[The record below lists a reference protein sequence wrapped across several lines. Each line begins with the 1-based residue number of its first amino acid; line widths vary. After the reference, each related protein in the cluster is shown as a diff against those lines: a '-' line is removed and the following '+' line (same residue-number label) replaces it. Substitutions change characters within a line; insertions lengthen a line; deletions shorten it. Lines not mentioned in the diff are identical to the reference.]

1 MSDDTIRRVRVTKR
15 HTIELKETKWD
26 IIIWLGS
33 FVVLGFVIVF
43 ALYSYRGVEREM
55 AAQFN
60 REQGLLARQTAT
72 GIEQYMHDITNILSL
87 TTHIDRV
94 ANGDPEAI
102 RTAVENA
109 YTSLKNKVMFVF
121 WEDRDGIMRIH
132 HPQRLLPGL
141 EGKDFSFRT
150 YFRVAKELGV
160 PFVSDIIL
168 VGGEQYYDIPGRFET
183 FIISF
188 PLKGKNGEFNGVIG
202 CAIDLSNITVH
213 YVAPIR
219 PSESG
224 YVWMLDETGMV
235 LYHPNPKWI
244 GLNLRDLI
252 IGLKKNGVKISGVE
266 EISQA
271 MELKNDG
278 MYEFTFPNYPDPEPV
293 KKLLA
298 FSSVHFLNR
307 RWVTIATSPY
317 SEVISLMSG
326 TFRNTLVLGSVSI
339 GFVLIATITMLR
351 INRARAAASERN
363 IWADKVLV
371 AHKRMETIFNG
382 VPHYLAMIDAAFTIT
397 DINQRLCDLYGLR
410 REDVIDKHCSLDFS
424 ESERICHTRLVE
436 QCFRSGEIVM
446 QLDTRVDIGGKPYY
460 FDISAIP
467 LFGSG
472 GEVDYVVQYAVD
484 ITEKKALTEKLIQAE
499 KLAAVGQM
507 SAHVA
512 HEIRNPLTSV
522 LLHSELL
529 EDELREMERNEE
541 ALELLKIIEGEIDR
555 LSQVTDEYLS
565 YARLPH
571 PKKQLVNPLGEVSS
585 IVAMLMPELKRRNIE
600 TVITCPEKLPNILI
614 DRGQFKQLL
623 INLIKNA
630 EDAMPSGGSL
640 ELSLMGIKDN
650 MLLLVKDTGYGI
662 PPEISRRIFDP
673 YFTTKDNGTGLGLA
687 LVQYIAN
694 AHDGWVDVE
703 SQKGTGSTFI
713 VSFPFHREETP
724 ASVGGIS

>member
-1 MSDDTIRRVRVTKR
+1 MRQKIPKR

-26 IIIWLGS
+26 ILIWLGT
-33 FVVLGFVIVF
+33 FIVLGFVIMF
-43 ALYSYRGVEREM
+43 ALYSYHGVEREM

-60 REQGLLARQTAT
+60 REQGLLAQQTAM
-72 GIEQYMHDITNILSL
+72 GIEQYMHDITNSLSL
-87 TTHIDRV
+87 TAHIKGV
-94 ANGDPEAI
+94 SNGKHEDI
-102 RTAVENA
+102 HTSVQNL
-109 YTSLKNKVMFVF
+109 YNSLKSKVAFVF
-121 WEDRDGIMRIH
+121 WEDASGIMRYH
-132 HPQRLLPGL
+132 YPHQLLPGID
-141 EGKDFSFRT
+141 GRDFSFRT
-150 YFRVAKELGV
+150 YFRVAKELNV
-160 PFVSDIIL
+160 PYVSDIIM

-183 FIISF
+183 FVISF
-188 PLKGKNGEFNGVIG
+188 PLKGDDGVFHGVIG
-202 CAIDLSNITVH
+202 CAIDLTNITAH

-219 PSESG
+219 PSKSG
-224 YVWMLDETGMV
+224 YVWMLDESGMI

-244 GLNLRDLI
+244 GLNLKDVI
-252 IGLKKNGVKISGVE
+252 IGLKKNGVEISG
-266 EISQA
+266 IDTIQQA

-278 MYEFTFPNYPDPEPV
+278 MYEFVFPNYPDTEPV

-298 FSSVHFLNR
+298 YSSVHFLNR
-307 RWVTIATSPY
+307 RWVTISTSPY

-326 TFRNTLVLGSVSI
+326 TFRNTLILGSVSI

-382 VPHYLAMIDAAFTIT
+382 VPHYLAMIDAAFTFA
-397 DINQRLCDLYGLR
+397 DINQRLCDLYGKK

-424 ESERICHTRLVE
+424 ENERICNTKLVE
-436 QCFRSGEIVM
+436 KCFKTGRIVTERDKRMEIN
-446 QLDTRVDIGGKPYY
+446 GKPYF
-460 FDISAIP
+460 FDMSAIP
-467 LFGSG
+467 LFGSQ

-529 EDELREMERNEE
+529 EDELKELDKNEE
-541 ALELLKIIEGEIDR
+541 ALELVKIIKEEIDR
-555 LSQVTDEYLS
+555 LSQITDEYLS

-571 PKKQLVNPLGEVSS
+571 PKKQLVDPQIEVSS
-585 IVAMLMPELKRRNIE
+585 VLAMLLPELKRRKINTSIICSEKLSNIE
-600 TVITCPEKLPNILI
+600 I

-640 ELSLMGIKDN
+640 EISLMGIKDN
-650 MLLLVKDTGYGI
+650 FLLLVKDTGYGI
-662 PPEISRRIFDP
+662 PPEITRRIFDP

-713 VSFPFHREETP
+713 FSVPFHQDAEKET
-724 ASVGGIS
+724 AEA

>member
-1 MSDDTIRRVRVTKR
+1 MGMKRTKR

-26 IIIWLGS
+26 ILIWLGTI
-33 FVVLGFVIVF
+33 VVLGFVIMF
-43 ALYSYRGVEREM
+43 AMYSYHGVEREM

-60 REQGLLARQTAT
+60 REQGLLAQQTAM
-72 GIEQYMHDITNILSL
+72 GIEQYMHDITNSLSL
-87 TTHIDRV
+87 TTHIKEV
-94 ANGDPEAI
+94 SNGDPEAI
-102 RTAVENA
+102 RVSVQNVFN
-109 YTSLKNKVMFVF
+109 SLKSKVVFVF
-121 WEDRDGIMRIH
+121 WEDQAGVMRYH
-132 HPQRLLPGL
+132 YPKRLLPGL
-141 EGKDFSFRT
+141 EGRDFSFRT
-150 YFRVAKELGV
+150 YFRVAKELNV
-160 PFVSDIIL
+160 PYVSDIIM
-168 VGGEQYYDIPGRFET
+168 VGGEQYYDIPGRFES

-188 PLKGKNGEFNGVIG
+188 PIKGEDGTFHGVIG
-202 CAIDLSNITVH
+202 CAIDLTNITAH

-219 PSESG
+219 PSKSG
-224 YVWMLDETGMV
+224 YVWMLDETGMI

-244 GLNLRDLI
+244 GLNLNDII
-252 IGLKKNGVKISGVE
+252 IGLKKQNLKISGVDA
-266 EISQA
+266 IRDA
-271 MELKNDG
+271 MSLKNDG
-278 MYEFTFPNYPDPEPV
+278 MYEFVFPSYPEKDPV

-298 FSSVHFLNR
+298 YSSVHFLNR
-307 RWVTIATSPY
+307 RWVTISTSPY

-326 TFRNTLVLGSVSI
+326 TFRNTLVLGSMSI

-363 IWADKVLV
+363 KWADKVLV

-382 VPHYLAMIDAAFTIT
+382 VPHYLAMIDAAFTIA

-424 ESERICHTRLVE
+424 EAERICNTKLVE
-436 QCFRSGEIVM
+436 QCFKTAQVITER
-446 QLDTRVDIGGKPYY
+446 DTRMDINGKPYF
-460 FDISAIP
+460 FDMSAIP
-467 LFGSG
+467 LFGSK

-529 EDELREMERNEE
+529 EDELKEIGDNEE
-541 ALELLKIIEGEIDR
+541 SLELVRIIKEEIDR

-571 PKKQLVNPLGEVSS
+571 PKKQLVSPEVEVST

-600 TVITCPEKLPNILI
+600 TEIVCPEKLPNISI

-640 ELSLMGIKDN
+640 EISLMGIKDN
-650 MLLLVKDTGYGI
+650 FLLLVKDTGYGI
-662 PPEISRRIFDP
+662 PPEITRRIFDP

-694 AHDGWVDVE
+694 VHDGWVDVE

-713 VSFPFHREETP
+713 FSVPFYQEDQKGKVE
-724 ASVGGIS
+724 A

>member
-1 MSDDTIRRVRVTKR
+1 MRQNSTKR

-26 IIIWLGS
+26 ILIWLGT
-33 FVVLGFVIVF
+33 FIVLGFVIMF
-43 ALYSYRGVEREM
+43 AMYSYHGVEREM

-60 REQGLLARQTAT
+60 REQGLLAQQTAM
-72 GIEQYMHDITNILSL
+72 GIEQYMHDITNSLSL
-87 TTHIDRV
+87 TAHIKGV
-94 ANGDPEAI
+94 SNGDPEAI
-102 RTAVENA
+102 RVSVQNVFN
-109 YTSLKNKVMFVF
+109 SLKSKVVFVF
-121 WEDRDGIMRIH
+121 WEDKSGIMRYH
-132 HPQRLLPGL
+132 YPRQLLPGL
-141 EGKDFSFRT
+141 DGKDFSFRT

-160 PFVSDIIL
+160 PYVSDIIM

-188 PLKGKNGEFNGVIG
+188 PLKGDDGKFHGVIG
-202 CAIDLSNITVH
+202 CAIDMTNITAH

-219 PSESG
+219 PSKSG
-224 YVWMLDETGMV
+224 YVWMLDETGMI

-244 GLNLRDLI
+244 GLNLNDVI
-252 IGLKKNGVKISGVE
+252 IGLKKQGYKISGVDT
-266 EISQA
+266 IRDA
-271 MELKNDG
+271 MALKNDG
-278 MYEFTFPNYPDPEPV
+278 MYEFIFPSYPEKEPA

-298 FSSVHFLNR
+298 YSSVHFLNR
-307 RWVTIATSPY
+307 RWVTISTSPY
-317 SEVISLMSG
+317 REVISLMSG
-326 TFRNTLVLGSVSI
+326 TFRNTLTLGSVSI
-339 GFVLIATITMLR
+339 GFVIIATIIMLR
-351 INRARAAASERN
+351 INRARAGASERN
-363 IWADKVLV
+363 KWADKVLV

-382 VPHYLAMIDAAFTIT
+382 VPHYLALIDAAFTIT
-397 DINQRLCDLYGLR
+397 DINQRLCDLYGLK

-424 ESERICHTRLVE
+424 ENERICNTKLVE
-436 QCFRSGEIVM
+436 RCFKSAQIVTER
-446 QLDTRVDIGGKPYY
+446 DTRMDIVGKPYF
-460 FDISAIP
+460 FDMSAIP
-467 LFGSG
+467 LFGSK

-512 HEIRNPLTSV
+512 HEIRNPLTSI

-529 EDELREMERNEE
+529 EDELKEHDKNEE
-541 ALELLKIIEGEIDR
+541 GLELVRIIKEEIDR
-555 LSQVTDEYLS
+555 LSQITDEYLS
-565 YARLPH
+565 YARLPR
-571 PKKQLVNPLGEVSS
+571 PKKQLVNPETEVSTVVS
-585 IVAMLMPELKRRNIE
+585 ILLPELKRRDIE
-600 TVITCPEKLPNILI
+600 TAIVCPERLPNIRI

-640 ELSLMGIKDN
+640 EISLMGIKDN
-650 MLLLVKDTGYGI
+650 FLLLVKDTGYGI
-662 PPEISRRIFDP
+662 PPEITRRIFDP

-713 VSFPFHREETP
+713 FSVPFYQEEEKTV
-724 ASVGGIS
+724 AEA

>member
-1 MSDDTIRRVRVTKR
+1 MRQNTTKR

-26 IIIWLGS
+26 ILIWLGTII
-33 FVVLGFVIVF
+33 VLGFVIMF
-43 ALYSYRGVEREM
+43 AMYSYHGVEREM

-60 REQGLLARQTAT
+60 REQVLLAQQTAM
-72 GIEQYMHDITNILSL
+72 GIEQYMHDITNSLSL
-87 TTHIDRV
+87 TAHIKGV
-94 ANGDPEAI
+94 SNGDPEAI
-102 RTAVENA
+102 RISVQNVFN
-109 YTSLKNKVMFVF
+109 SLKSKVVFVF
-121 WEDRDGIMRIH
+121 WEDKSGLMRYH
-132 HPQRLLPGL
+132 YPRQLLPGL
-141 EGKDFSFRT
+141 DGKDFSFRT
-150 YFRVAKELGV
+150 YFRVAKELNV
-160 PFVSDIIL
+160 PYVSDIIM

-188 PLKGKNGEFNGVIG
+188 PLKGDDGKFHGVIG

-219 PSESG
+219 PSKSG
-224 YVWMLDETGMV
+224 YVWMLDETGMI

-244 GLNLRDLI
+244 GLNLNDII
-252 IGLKKNGVKISGVE
+252 IGLKKQGYKISGVDT
-266 EISQA
+266 IRDA
-271 MELKNDG
+271 MALKNDG
-278 MYEFTFPNYPDPEPV
+278 MYEFIFPSYPEKEPT

-307 RWVTIATSPY
+307 RWVTISTSPY
-317 SEVISLMSG
+317 REVISLMSG
-326 TFRNTLVLGSVSI
+326 TFRNTLMLGSVSI
-339 GFVLIATITMLR
+339 GFVLIATIIMLR
-351 INRARAAASERN
+351 INRARAGASERN
-363 IWADKVLV
+363 KWADKVLV

-397 DINQRLCDLYGLR
+397 DINQRLCDLYGMK

-424 ESERICHTRLVE
+424 ENERICNTKLVE
-436 QCFRSGEIVM
+436 RCFKSAQIVTQRDTRMEIV
-446 QLDTRVDIGGKPYY
+446 GKPYF
-460 FDISAIP
+460 FDMSAIP
-467 LFGSG
+467 LFGSK

-512 HEIRNPLTSV
+512 HEIRNPLTSI

-529 EDELREMERNEE
+529 EDELKEHDKNEE
-541 ALELLKIIEGEIDR
+541 GLELVRIIKEEIDR
-555 LSQVTDEYLS
+555 LSQITDEYLS
-565 YARLPH
+565 YARLPR
-571 PKKQLVNPLGEVSS
+571 PKKQLVNPETEVSTVVS
-585 IVAMLMPELKRRNIE
+585 MLLPELKRRNIE
-600 TVITCPEKLPNILI
+600 TAIVCPERLPNIRI

-630 EDAMPSGGSL
+630 EDAMPSGGNL
-640 ELSLMGIKDN
+640 EISLMGIKDN
-650 MLLLVKDTGYGI
+650 FLLLVKDTGYGI

-673 YFTTKDNGTGLGLA
+673 YFTTKDNGTGLGLS

-713 VSFPFHREETP
+713 FSVPFLQEEEKTL
-724 ASVGGIS
+724 AEA

>member
-1 MSDDTIRRVRVTKR
+1 MGQKIPKR
-15 HTIELKETKWD
+15 HTIEVKETKWD
-26 IIIWLGS
+26 ILIWLGT
-33 FVVLGFVIVF
+33 FIVLGFVIMF
-43 ALYSYRGVEREM
+43 ALYSYHGVEREM

-60 REQGLLARQTAT
+60 REQGLLAQQTAM
-72 GIEQYMHDITNILSL
+72 GIEQYMHDITNSLSL
-87 TTHIDRV
+87 TAHIKGV
-94 ANGDPEAI
+94 SNGEHEAI
-102 RTAVENA
+102 DTSVQNL
-109 YTSLKNKVMFVF
+109 YNSLKSKVAFVF
-121 WEDRDGIMRIH
+121 WEDASGIMRFH
-132 HPQRLLPGL
+132 YPHQLLPGID
-141 EGKDFSFRT
+141 GRDFSFRT
-150 YFRVAKELGV
+150 YFRVAKELNV
-160 PFVSDIIL
+160 PYVSDIIM
-168 VGGEQYYDIPGRFET
+168 VGGEQYQDIPGRFET
-183 FIISF
+183 FVISF
-188 PLKGKNGEFNGVIG
+188 PLKGTDGTFHGVIG
-202 CAIDLSNITVH
+202 CAIDLTNITAH

-219 PSESG
+219 PSKSG
-224 YVWMLDETGMV
+224 YVWMLDETGMI
-235 LYHPNPKWI
+235 LYHPNPKWL
-244 GLNLRDLI
+244 GLNLKDII
-252 IGLKKNGVKISGVE
+252 IGLKKDGYKISGVDT
-266 EISQA
+266 ISDA
-271 MELKNDG
+271 MALKNDG
-278 MYEFTFPNYPDPEPV
+278 MYEFVFPSYPDKEPV

-307 RWVTIATSPY
+307 RWITISTSPY

-351 INRARAAASERN
+351 INRARATASERN
-363 IWADKVLV
+363 KWADRVLV

-382 VPHYLAMIDAAFTIT
+382 VPHYLAMIDAAFTIA
-397 DINQRLCDLYGLR
+397 DINQRLCDLYGKK

-424 ESERICHTRLVE
+424 ENERICNTKLVE
-436 QCFRSGEIVM
+436 KCFKTGRIVTER
-446 QLDTRVDIGGKPYY
+446 DTRVDIGGKPFF
-460 FDISAIP
+460 FDMSAIP
-467 LFGSG
+467 LFGSK

-529 EDELREMERNEE
+529 EDEIKEFDKNEE
-541 ALELLKIIEGEIDR
+541 ALELVKIIKEEIDR
-555 LSQVTDEYLS
+555 LSQITDEYLS

-571 PKKQLVNPLGEVSS
+571 PKKQLVAPHIEVSS
-585 IVAMLMPELKRRNIE
+585 VLAMLLPELKRRDID
-600 TVITCPEKLPNILI
+600 TSIICPEKLSNIMI

-640 ELSLMGIKDN
+640 EISLMGIKDN
-650 MLLLVKDTGYGI
+650 FLLLVKDTGYGI
-662 PPEISRRIFDP
+662 PPEITRRIFDP

-713 VSFPFHREETP
+713 FSVPFHEELEKNK
-724 ASVGGIS
+724 AEA

>member
-1 MSDDTIRRVRVTKR
+1 MRQNTTKR

-26 IIIWLGS
+26 ILIWLGT
-33 FVVLGFVIVF
+33 FIVLGFVIMF
-43 ALYSYRGVEREM
+43 AMYSYHGVEREM

-60 REQGLLARQTAT
+60 REQGLLAQQTAM
-72 GIEQYMHDITNILSL
+72 GIEQYMHDITNSLSL
-87 TTHIDRV
+87 TAHIKGV
-94 ANGDPEAI
+94 SNGDPEAI
-102 RTAVENA
+102 RVSVQNVFN
-109 YTSLKNKVMFVF
+109 SLKSKVIFVF
-121 WEDRDGIMRIH
+121 WEDKSGIMRYH
-132 HPQRLLPGL
+132 YPRQLLPGL

-150 YFRVAKELGV
+150 YFRVARELNV
-160 PFVSDIIL
+160 PYVSDIIM

-188 PLKGKNGEFNGVIG
+188 PLKGDDGKFHGVIG
-202 CAIDLSNITVH
+202 CAIDLSNITAH

-219 PSESG
+219 PSKSG
-224 YVWMLDETGMV
+224 YVWMLDETGMI

-244 GLNLRDLI
+244 GLNLNDVI
-252 IGLKKNGVKISGVE
+252 IGLKKQGLKISGVDA
-266 EISQA
+266 IQDA
-271 MELKNDG
+271 MTLKNDG
-278 MYEFTFPNYPDPEPV
+278 MHEFIFPSYPEKEPA

-307 RWVTIATSPY
+307 RWVTISTSPY
-317 SEVISLMSG
+317 REVISLMSG
-326 TFRNTLVLGSVSI
+326 TFRNTLMLGSVSI
-339 GFVLIATITMLR
+339 GFVLIATIIMLR
-351 INRARAAASERN
+351 INRARAGASERN
-363 IWADKVLV
+363 KWADKVLV

-397 DINQRLCDLYGLR
+397 DINQRLCDLYGLK

-424 ESERICHTRLVE
+424 ENERICNTRLVE
-436 QCFRSGEIVM
+436 KCFKSAGIVTER
-446 QLDTRVDIGGKPYY
+446 DTRMDILGKPYF
-460 FDISAIP
+460 FDMSAIP
-467 LFGSG
+467 LFGSK

-484 ITEKKALTEKLIQAE
+484 ITDKKALTEKLIQAE

-512 HEIRNPLTSV
+512 HEIRNPLTSI

-529 EDELREMERNEE
+529 EDELKEHDKNEE
-541 ALELLKIIEGEIDR
+541 GLELVRIIKEEIDR
-555 LSQVTDEYLS
+555 LSQITDEYLS
-565 YARLPH
+565 YARLPR
-571 PKKQLVNPLGEVSS
+571 PKKQLVNPETEVSTVVS
-585 IVAMLMPELKRRNIE
+585 MLLPELKRRAIE
-600 TVITCPEKLPNILI
+600 TAIVCQERLPNIMI

-640 ELSLMGIKDN
+640 EISLMGIKDN
-650 MLLLVKDTGYGI
+650 FLLLVKDTGYGI

-673 YFTTKDNGTGLGLA
+673 YFTTKDNGTGLGLS

-713 VSFPFHREETP
+713 FSVPFHPEEEKTL
-724 ASVGGIS
+724 AEA